1 VKTDSA
7 SVNLRVRELDAGSW
21 VMFKLPGFTTA
32 AAGAKAGTLD
42 ELKSARTTSWFKA
55 DDALWVK
62 LVSTGY
68 KLGSNP
74 GAMDSLQV
82 SR

>member
-1 VKTDSA
+1 
-7 SVNLRVRELDAGSW
+7 
-21 VMFKLPGFTTA
+21 MPGFTK
-32 AAGAKAGTLD
+32 AAGGAEEGSLEALRNASG
-42 ELKSARTTSWFKA
+42 TSWFKA

-68 KLGSNP
+68 KHGSNP
-74 GAMDSLQV
+74 GAAESLQV

>member
-1 VKTDSA
+1 M
-7 SVNLRVRELDAGSW
+7 NLRVRELEAGSW
-21 VMFKLPGFTTA
+21 VMFKLPGFSK
-32 AAGAKAGTLD
+32 AAGGAEESSLEALRNA
-42 ELKSARTTSWFKA
+42 SRTSWFKA

-68 KLGSNP
+68 KRGSNP
-74 GAMDSLQV
+74 GAAESLQV